1 MSQSLWYQD
10 AAQYW
15 TQALPLGNGRLGAM
29 VFGGVA
35 QERLA
40 LNEDTLWSGYPGK
53 TLRPGAARVWKQAR
67 TLVQQGEIEKAER
80 LLEERFLSDY
90 TQAYMPLGNLLLD
103 FDHREQAG
111 SYRRELCLNRALSSV
126 SYQSSGVTYT
136 RETFISA
143 PDQVLVMQLHADR
156 PGALSFTARLDSP
169 LQGQTAPIRGGLML
183 SGLCPSESWPN
194 YVVHPQPL
202 SWSTDPERTGIRFC
216 ALLKAVS
223 DGDII
228 TTGQHLRVRGAS
240 RATLLLA
247 CRSNFAGWDKSPQTA
262 GVPYLRRVRQDL
274 VDALGRLDKLFERH
288 RAEHAQWFGSMKL
301 RLGGPSLDQLP
312 TGLRLARYQQAPG
325 EDPGLINLLFDYGRY
340 LLIASSRPGN
350 QPANLQGIWNESTRP
365 PWSSNYTTN
374 INLQMN
380 YWPALPCNLA
390 ALQQPLFGMLEEISR
405 AGRATARNYYDADG
419 FVCHHNSD
427 LWRFTLPVGGC
438 GQGRVVWGYWPH
450 AGAWLCAHA
459 AEHWRY
465 TGDRDFL
472 KNTAWPLCREAARF
486 YLDTLTEDASGC
498 LAFCPDTSPE
508 NSYVKDGRTLALCAA
523 TAMTSSLVR
532 GLFTDC
538 LDMAYALSIQDAFT
552 EQVEAALPRLRQL
565 EVGRDGRLLEWDRE
579 LVEEE
584 PAHRHV
590 SHLYALYPG
599 HLITPEGTPEMAR
612 ACRQSLLA
620 RTNEG
625 TGWSLGWK
633 ICLWARLQD
642 GEQALELINKQ
653 LRQVSSAP
661 GAGPSGGG
669 SYDNLFGAHPPFQI
683 DGNFGLCAGV
693 CEMLLQNR
701 PDSILLLPALPAG
714 WREGSVQGLRAWGGL
729 TVSLAWKDRQL
740 TRCELKAE
748 RDLSTTLSFPDGST
762 RTVTLKQ
769 NQPLVIHREQNLTDK

>member
-40 LNEDTLWSGYPGK
+40 LNEDTLWSGTPGQR
-53 TLRPGAARVWKQAR
+53 LRPGAAQAWKQAR
-67 TLVQQGEIEKAER
+67 TLVTQGEIKKAER
-80 LLEERFLSDY
+80 LLEEEFLSDY

-103 FDHREQAG
+103 FDHQAQAG

-126 SYQSSGVTYT
+126 SYQVGDVTYT
-136 RETFISA
+136 REAFISA
-143 PDQVLVMQLHADR
+143 PDQVLVIRLRADR

-169 LQGQTAPIRGGLML
+169 LRGQTAPIREGLML

-194 YVVHPQPL
+194 YVDHPQPL
-202 SWSTDPERTGIRFC
+202 SWSADPERTGIRFC

-223 DGDII
+223 DGHV
-228 TTGQHLRVRGAS
+228 TSAEQRLQVRSAS
-240 RATLLLA
+240 QATLLLA
-247 CRSNFAGWDKSPQTA
+247 CRSNFAGWDKAPQTA
-262 GVPYLRRVRQDL
+262 GVPYLRLVRQDL
-274 VDALGRLDKLFERH
+274 VDALGRLDTLFERH
-288 RAEHAQWFGSMKL
+288 QAEHAKWFGSMQL
-301 RLGGPSLDQLP
+301 RLGGPSLDRLP
-312 TGLRLARYQQAPG
+312 TQVRLARYQHSPG

-340 LLIASSRPGN
+340 LLIACSRPGS

-390 ALQQPLFGMLEEISR
+390 ALQQPLFEMLGDISQ
-405 AGRATARNYYDADG
+405 AGRATARTYYDADG

-427 LWRFTLPVGGC
+427 LWRHTLPVGSG
-438 GQGRVVWGYWPH
+438 GQGRVAWGYWPH
-450 AGAWLCAHA
+450 AGAWLCAHV

-465 TGDRDFL
+465 TRDRDFL
-472 KNTAWPLCREAARF
+472 AGTAWPLCREAARF
-486 YLDTLTEDASGC
+486 YLDTLTQDASGC

-508 NSYVKDGRTLALCAA
+508 NSYVKGGQTLALSAA
-523 TAMTSSLVR
+523 TAMTSALVR
-532 GLFTDC
+532 SLFTDC
-538 LDMAYALSIQDAFT
+538 LDMAKVLDIQDAFT
-552 EQVEAALPRLRQL
+552 EQVEATLPKLRQL
-565 EVGRDGRLLEWDRE
+565 AVGRDGRLLEWDRE
-579 LVEEE
+579 LEEEE

-599 HLITPEGTPEMAR
+599 HLVTPEDTPELAK

-633 ICLWARLQD
+633 ICLWARLKD

-653 LRQVSSAP
+653 LRQVPSAP

-701 PDSILLLPALPAG
+701 RDGILLLPALPAS

-729 TVSLAWKDRQL
+729 CVSLAWKEGQL
-740 TRCELKAE
+740 TRCELKAG
-748 RDLSTTLSFPDGST
+748 RDLTTTLFLPDGGA
-762 RTVTLKQ
+762 RAIALKQ
-769 NQPLVIHREQNLTDK
+769 GQALVIHGERETTN